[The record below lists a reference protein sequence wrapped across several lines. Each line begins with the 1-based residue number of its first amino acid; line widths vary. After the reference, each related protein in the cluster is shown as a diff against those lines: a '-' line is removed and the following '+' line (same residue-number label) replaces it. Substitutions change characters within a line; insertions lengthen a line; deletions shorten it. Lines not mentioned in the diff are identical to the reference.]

1 MKKKHIIILS
11 VCVFVFI
18 YMFVGTML
26 VKNHRLK
33 ELKHYSDVNTLVYKG
48 EATEEILEQDERE
61 EFQRYQEEASLNELK
76 FDDATEQEMLANYG
90 YSDFKKAVKE
100 EFGWYPSTVTV
111 SSVKASNSV
120 IVRATYKNYYVTFV
134 GNEDFVKGTVD
145 ELGVEDVLQ
154 EVFSWSPTENN

>member
-76 FDDATEQEMLANYG
+76 FDDATEQEMLATYG
-90 YSDFKKAVKE
+90 YADFKKAVKE
-100 EFGWYPSTVTV
+100 EFGWYPSKVTV

-134 GNEDFVKGTVD
+134 GNNNFVKGTVE
-145 ELGVEDVLQ
+145 ELGVEDVLHV
-154 EVFSWSPTENN
+154 VFTWSPTENN

>member
-76 FDDATEQEMLANYG
+76 FDDATEQEMLATYG

-100 EFGWYPSTVTV
+100 ELGWYPLNVTV

-134 GNEDFVKGTVD
+134 GNEDFVKGTVE
-145 ELGVEDVLQ
+145 ELGAEDVLH

>member
-76 FDDATEQEMLANYG
+76 FDDATEQEMLATYG

-100 EFGWYPSTVTV
+100 EFGWYPSNVTV

>member
-18 YMFVGTML
+18 YMFVFTML
-26 VKNHRLK
+26 VHNHRLK
-33 ELKHYSDVNTLVYKG
+33 ELKHYSEVNTLVYKG

-61 EFQRYQEEASLNELK
+61 EFQQYQEEASLNELK
-76 FDDATEQEMLANYG
+76 FDDATEQEMLDTYG
-90 YSDFKKAVKE
+90 YEDFKKAVKE
-100 EFGWYPSTVTV
+100 ELGWYPLNVTV

-120 IVRATYKNYYVTFV
+120 IVRATHKNYYITFV
-134 GNEDFVKGTVD
+134 GNDNFVKGTVE
-145 ELGVEDVLQ
+145 ELGTEDVLQ

>member
-11 VCVFVFI
+11 VCIFI
-18 YMFVGTML
+18 CTFIFVGTML
-26 VKNHRLK
+26 VKNHMSN
-33 ELKHYSDVNTLVYKG
+33 ELKHYSVVNTLVYKG

-76 FDDATEQEMLANYG
+76 FDNATEQEMLATYG
-90 YSDFKKAVKE
+90 YADFKKAVKE
-100 EFGWYPSTVTV
+100 ELGWYPSNVTV

-120 IVRATYKNYYVTFV
+120 IVRSTYKNYYVTFV
-134 GNEDFVKGTVD
+134 GNEDFVKGTVE
-145 ELGVEDVLQ
+145 ELGAEDVLY

>member
-11 VCVFVFI
+11 VCVFIFV
-18 YMFVGTML
+18 YMFVFTML
-26 VKNHRLK
+26 VNNHRLK

-76 FDDATEQEMLANYG
+76 FDDATEQEMLATYG

-100 EFGWYPSTVTV
+100 ELGWYPLNVTV

-120 IVRATYKNYYVTFV
+120 IVRATYKDYYVTFV
-134 GNEDFVKGTVD
+134 GNENFVKGTVE
-145 ELGVEDVLQ
+145 ELGAEDVLH

>member
-18 YMFVGTML
+18 YMFVFTML
-26 VKNHRLK
+26 VHNHRLK
-33 ELKHYSDVNTLVYKG
+33 ELKHYSEVNTLVYKG

-76 FDDATEQEMLANYG
+76 FDDATEQEMLDTYG
-90 YSDFKKAVKE
+90 YKDFKKAVKE
-100 EFGWYPSTVTV
+100 ELGWYPSNVTV

-120 IVRATYKNYYVTFV
+120 IVRATHKNYYITFV
-134 GNEDFVKGTVD
+134 GNDNFVKGTVE
-145 ELGVEDVLQ
+145 ELGAEDVLQ

>member
-11 VCVFVFI
+11 ACIFI
-18 YMFVGTML
+18 CTFMFVGTML
-26 VKNHRLK
+26 VKNHMLK
-33 ELKHYSDVNTLVYKG
+33 EMKHYSDVNTLVYKG

-61 EFQRYQEEASLNELK
+61 KFQRYQEETSLNELK
-76 FDDATEQEMLANYG
+76 FDDATEQEMLATYG
-90 YSDFKKAVKE
+90 YADFKKAVKE
-100 EFGWYPSTVTV
+100 ELGWYPSTVTV

-134 GNEDFVKGTVD
+134 GNENFVKGTVE
-145 ELGVEDVLQ
+145 ELGAEDALH

>member
-76 FDDATEQEMLANYG
+76 FDDVTEQEMLATYG

-100 EFGWYPSTVTV
+100 ELGWYPLNVTV

-134 GNEDFVKGTVD
+134 GNDDFVKGTVD

-154 EVFSWSPTENN
+154 EVFSWCPTENN

>member
-76 FDDATEQEMLANYG
+76 FDDATEQEMLATYG
-90 YSDFKKAVKE
+90 YAGFKKAVKE
-100 EFGWYPSTVTV
+100 ELGWYPSNVTV

-134 GNEDFVKGTVD
+134 GNADFVKGTVD
-145 ELGVEDVLQ
+145 ELGADNVLH

>member
-11 VCVFVFI
+11 VCIFI
-18 YMFVGTML
+18 CVCMFVGTML
-26 VKNHRLK
+26 VKNHMFK

-48 EATEEILEQDERE
+48 DATEEILEQDERE
-61 EFQRYQEEASLNELK
+61 KFQRYQEDASINELK
-76 FDDATEQEMLANYG
+76 FDNATEQEMLANYG

>member
-76 FDDATEQEMLANYG
+76 FDDATEQEMLATYG

-100 EFGWYPSTVTV
+100 ELGWYPLNVTV

-134 GNEDFVKGTVD
+134 GNEDFVKGTVE
-145 ELGVEDVLQ
+145 ELEAEDVLH

>member
-18 YMFVGTML
+18 YMFVSTML

-76 FDDATEQEMLANYG
+76 FDDATEQEMLATYD
-90 YSDFKKAVKE
+90 YADFKKAVKE
-100 EFGWYPSTVTV
+100 ELGWYPPTVTV

-145 ELGVEDVLQ
+145 ELGADNVLH

>member
-11 VCVFVFI
+11 VCIFI
-18 YMFVGTML
+18 CVCMFVGTML

-76 FDDATEQEMLANYG
+76 FDDATEQEMLATYG
-90 YSDFKKAVKE
+90 YVDFKKAVKE
-100 EFGWYPSTVTV
+100 ELGWYPSNVTV

-145 ELGVEDVLQ
+145 ELGADNVLH

>member
-18 YMFVGTML
+18 YMFVGTIL

-76 FDDATEQEMLANYG
+76 FDDATEQEMLATYG

-100 EFGWYPSTVTV
+100 ELGWYPLNVTV

-134 GNEDFVKGTVD
+134 GNDDFVKGTVD

>member
-18 YMFVGTML
+18 YMFVGTIL

-61 EFQRYQEEASLNELK
+61 ELQRYQEEASLNELK
-76 FDDATEQEMLANYG
+76 FDDATEQEMLATYG
-90 YSDFKKAVKE
+90 YADFKKAVKE
-100 EFGWYPSTVTV
+100 ELGWYPSNVTV

-134 GNEDFVKGTVD
+134 GNEDFVKGTVE
-145 ELGVEDVLQ
+145 ELGAEDVLH

>member
-11 VCVFVFI
+11 VCIFI
-18 YMFVGTML
+18 CTFMFVGTML
-26 VKNHRLK
+26 VKNHMLK

-76 FDDATEQEMLANYG
+76 LDDATEQEMLATYG

-100 EFGWYPSTVTV
+100 ELGWYPLNVTV

-120 IVRATYKNYYVTFV
+120 IVRATYKDYYVTFV
-134 GNEDFVKGTVD
+134 GNEDFVKGTVE
-145 ELGVEDVLQ
+145 ELGAEDALH

>member
-76 FDDATEQEMLANYG
+76 FDDVTEQEMLATYG

-100 EFGWYPSTVTV
+100 ELGWYPSKVTV

-134 GNEDFVKGTVD
+134 GNDDFVKGYVE
-145 ELGVEDVLQ
+145 ELGAEDVLH
-154 EVFSWSPTENN
+154 EVFTWSPSENN

>member
-11 VCVFVFI
+11 VCVFVFV

-26 VKNHRLK
+26 VHNHRLK

-76 FDDATEQEMLANYG
+76 FDDATEQEMLATYG
-90 YSDFKKAVKE
+90 YADFKKAVKE
-100 EFGWYPSTVTV
+100 ELGWYPSNVTV

-120 IVRATYKNYYVTFV
+120 IVRATYKDYYVTFV
-134 GNEDFVKGTVD
+134 GNEDFVKGTVE
-145 ELGVEDVLQ
+145 ELGAEDVLH

>member
-11 VCVFVFI
+11 VCVFVFV
-18 YMFVGTML
+18 YMFVFTIL
-26 VKNHRLK
+26 VNNRRLK
-33 ELKHYSDVNTLVYKG
+33 ELKHYNDVNTLVYKG

-61 EFQRYQEEASLNELK
+61 EFQRYQEDASLNELK
-76 FDDATEQEMLANYG
+76 FDDATEQEMLTKYG

-100 EFGWYPSTVTV
+100 ELGWYPSTVTV

-145 ELGVEDVLQ
+145 ELGVEDALQ

>member
-18 YMFVGTML
+18 YMFVSTML

-76 FDDATEQEMLANYG
+76 FDDATEQEMLATYG
-90 YSDFKKAVKE
+90 YADFKKAVKE
-100 EFGWYPSTVTV
+100 ELGWYPPTVTV

-145 ELGVEDVLQ
+145 ELGADNVLH